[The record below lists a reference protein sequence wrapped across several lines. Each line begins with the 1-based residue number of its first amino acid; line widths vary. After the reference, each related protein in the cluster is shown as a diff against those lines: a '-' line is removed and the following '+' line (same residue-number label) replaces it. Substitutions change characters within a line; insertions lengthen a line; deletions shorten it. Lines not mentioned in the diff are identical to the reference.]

1 MSILA
6 DLCLKFQ
13 THPENLATEAL
24 GILLNESALGDAFTR
39 LIAGETAQSLD
50 SPVEFRTQATGND
63 DERPDLVGFTPDGA
77 GRLVVEA
84 KFWATLTP
92 NQPVGYLKR
101 LQDLVPG
108 WLVFV
113 APEVRHEILWN
124 ELLSRMK
131 AAGLNLPSVGA
142 SKADLRSMNVG
153 SSVVVV
159 VSWRLVIST
168 LAAAARA
175 VAHLRTLDID
185 QLGALASR
193 METDAFLPLRE
204 PDLSPSHGRRF
215 YQFTEIIDDAIARA
229 ATLGVCK
236 KTGNKTGGA
245 GYYGMSILIGG
256 YKFFLCVNAWHWG
269 FNAGTPFWLNFDE
282 NEQAAWPEMLNRL
295 APLAAEAPPRLLRD
309 RRYRNLPIIPLR
321 PPVGAEKDA
330 VVDELVRQIQDVARR
345 MSARK

>member
-39 LIAGETAQSLD
+39 LIAGETAQVLEA
-50 SPVEFRTQATGND
+50 PVEFRTQATGD
-63 DERPDLVGFTPDGA
+63 EDERPDLVGFTPDGA

-101 LQDLVPG
+101 LQHLVPG

-113 APEVRHEILWN
+113 APEARHEILWN
-124 ELLSRMK
+124 EILSRMK
-131 AAGLNLPSVGA
+131 TEGLSISSVGA
-142 SKADLRSMNVG
+142 AKPELRSMNVG
-153 SSVVVV
+153 SSVVVL

-204 PDLSPSHGRRF
+204 HELSPSHGRRF
-215 YQFTEIIDDAIARA
+215 YQFTEIVDDAIARA
-229 ATLGVCK
+229 ETLGVCK
-236 KTGNKTGGA
+236 KAGNKTGGA
-245 GYYGMSILIGG
+245 GYYGTSILIGG
-256 YKFFLCVNAWHWG
+256 YKFFFCVSAWSWG
-269 FNAGTPFWLNFDE
+269 FYAGTPFWLTFSE
-282 NEQAAWPEMLNRL
+282 FEPGEWPEVLSRL

-330 VVDELVRQIQDVARR
+330 VVDELVRQLQDVARY
-345 MSARK
+345 MSPPK